1 MSRYKESVLSSSFD
15 YKKYLVRRCGKFYPL
30 HWLCLLVSV
39 PLVVRPSGS
48 IKQIG
53 LFVLN
58 AALLQSWV
66 PVRKV
71 YFCFNAVSWY
81 LADTIFFT
89 ILFPFVFRWIASATL
104 RGRTLIA
111 GAIALVYLVSL
122 VFIPDEKYHAIL
134 YISPFIRLTDFLFG
148 IYLAIAYEGL
158 KTINCL
164 KVRRLP
170 SLFRDFIIVA
180 IVAVLIIESCIL
192 PEKIQLM
199 APVYWPFIACLV
211 LYASLSESSEEDSR
225 FSYKTPGG
233 P

>member
-1 MSRYKESVLSSSFD
+1 MMSRYKESVLSSSFD

-111 GAIALVYLVSL
+111 GAIAFNVYNG
-122 VFIPDEKYHAIL
+122 
-134 YISPFIRLTDFLFG
+134 RG
-148 IYLAIAYEGL
+148 AIAEAEKLAADGDKPKV
-158 KTINCL
+158 KT
-164 KVRRLP
+164 K
-170 SLFRDFIIVA
+170 
-180 IVAVLIIESCIL
+180 
-192 PEKIQLM
+192 
-199 APVYWPFIACLV
+199 
-211 LYASLSESSEEDSR
+211 SS
-225 FSYKTPGG
+225 KKK
-233 P
+233 